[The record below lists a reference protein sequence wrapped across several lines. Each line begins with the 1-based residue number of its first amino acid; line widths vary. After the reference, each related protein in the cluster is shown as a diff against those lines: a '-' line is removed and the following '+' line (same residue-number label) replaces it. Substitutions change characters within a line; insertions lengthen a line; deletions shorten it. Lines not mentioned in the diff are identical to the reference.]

1 MSTAPG
7 GGLAEGHGG
16 DNTLSFLFMVIS
28 HVVKLNLFALRSM
41 RKRLSWTFSFQAPEQ
56 GMFLFH
62 GFGSWISF
70 ATQDRLCGRGHWAEG
85 APGARGVESAQA
97 R

>member
-1 MSTAPG
+1 
-7 GGLAEGHGG
+7 
-16 DNTLSFLFMVIS
+16 MVIS

-97 R
+97 RWRVSEAGRSS